1 VLTRLLFTAY
11 TLPPD
16 KLAKA
21 IEYARA
27 RNRLYFIAAVYGFLV
42 LAGIIYWEIGPLY
55 RAWAERVT
63 RRRILQAYI
72 FAPLLLLTIDLF
84 ELPVS
89 MRYHQL
95 ALKYDQSI
103 ERWGPWLWDWT
114 KGEAIN
120 LLVGGFVV
128 WLLYA
133 IIRRSPQ
140 RWWFYGW
147 LAAIPLVILGVFATP
162 LIIEPLFYRFTPL
175 VNGHPA
181 LTAELEKVTARG
193 GLEIPRD
200 RIFEMNASEKVKS
213 INAYVTGIGASKR
226 VVVWDTTL
234 RTMTTG
240 QTLFIF
246 GHEMGHYVLHHIWI
260 GVALSCLGILVLL
273 LVAQYVLRRAGCQ
286 MDDYAS
292 LPALLLVMA
301 IFGFFQDPV
310 QNSISRVFEH
320 NADIYGLEVI
330 HGIVPDSQKVAAESF
345 QIMGEIGLADPSPSP
360 FIEFWLYSHPS
371 VSDRVRFASE
381 YDPWAE
387 GRSPK
392 YVK

>member
-1 VLTRLLFTAY
+1 MCSRRLLFTAY

-27 RNRLYFIAAVYGFLV
+27 RNGSTSSRRYTDFSCWPASFTGKSARAIAPG
-42 LAGIIYWEIGPLY
+42 
-55 RAWAERVT
+55 RAESHGAEF
-63 RRRILQAYI
+63 LQAYI

-114 KGEAIN
+114 KGEAID
-120 LLVGGFVV
+120 LVVGGFVV

-260 GVALSCLGILVLL
+260 GIALSCLGISCSCWSRSTFST
-273 LVAQYVLRRAGCQ
+273 APAAGWTITHRC
-286 MDDYAS
+286 
-292 LPALLLVMA
+292 P
-301 IFGFFQDPV
+301 
-310 QNSISRVFEH
+310 RCC
-320 NADIYGLEVI
+320 
-330 HGIVPDSQKVAAESF
+330 
-345 QIMGEIGLADPSPSP
+345 
-360 FIEFWLYSHPS
+360 W
-371 VSDRVRFASE
+371 
-381 YDPWAE
+381 
-387 GRSPK
+387 
-392 YVK
+392 